1 MKFVFGGSFQ
11 GKLDFVAEQLVQ
23 EGKIPQKAQI
33 SALTAEGEIC
43 AWEAFFAKPVI
54 HHLEQAIWR
63 GMAEEQDPY
72 AFVEELLHQ
81 NPDVWIIM
89 DEVGSGIVPLDADI
103 RRWRETVGR
112 ISCLLSQEA
121 TDVYRVLCGIPR
133 CLKKE
138 GVYVSN

>member
-43 AWEAFFAKPVI
+43 AWEDFFAKPVI

-63 GMAEEQDPY
+63 AMAEEP
-72 AFVEELLHQ
+72 A
-81 NPDVWIIM
+81 
-89 DEVGSGIVPLDADI
+89 
-103 RRWRETVGR
+103 
-112 ISCLLSQEA
+112 
-121 TDVYRVLCGIPR
+121 VLQA
-133 CLKKE
+133 
-138 GVYVSN
+138 

>member
-23 EGKIPQKAQI
+23 EGKIPQKA
-33 SALTAEGEIC
+33 
-43 AWEAFFAKPVI
+43 
-54 HHLEQAIWR
+54 QAIWR